1 MDSSTPQQ
9 VTQLLIDWRNGDR
22 QALDRLMP
30 LVYNELRRI
39 AQRSRRT
46 QIAGN
51 TFQTADLIHEAYLKL
66 AGQNGI
72 DWQNRAHF
80 YAVAARVM
88 RYLLIDHARAK
99 LTQKRGG
106 GAEMISLNEL
116 EIGEPGRSLE
126 ILSLNQALERL
137 AGMDERKSR
146 IVEMRYF
153 AGMNNNEVAEVLG
166 VSEITVKRE
175 WTRAKAWLYRELN
188 EPGKESLA

>member
-175 WTRAKAWLYRELN
+175 WIRAKAWLYRELN